1 MDLNVKFANGQ
12 QRDFYYATARN
23 QVFSGGFNN
32 GKTFGGCLKATTL
45 LLTFNGYRMIIAREK
60 YTDLRRTTMQ
70 TFFKGFPGDL
80 IESHNDQVGFTG
92 LKNKSCIFWIH
103 LDNVDENTLRG
114 LEVNSALTDQ
124 AEETEE
130 KVFDVLD
137 ARIGRWDGVTIP
149 ENLLNQYPN
158 WPKNP
163 ISGNYVAPSYNML
176 LVNPDTQYHYIY
188 RKGHPD
194 SIERLTD
201 WAWIDGEWDANL
213 GSRESYEAAL
223 KHDPEWVNKY
233 VRGIW
238 GRSEAQVH
246 YIDPSSIIE
255 PQEALL
261 AKIKEKGNLF
271 RSMDHGDSAPT
282 CCLWFCSLDGV
293 YICYREY
300 YVPSRVIS
308 YHRQSITDLSKD
320 ERYSAN
326 YADPQIFK
334 KTAQKD
340 GGFWTVSDEYK
351 TKDVDAPPLYWL
363 PADNNEFATRNR
375 INELLR
381 PSARFKH
388 PITGESPAPGIYFI
402 KGTNDYP
409 NGCKEAIKQLGA
421 ARRKLL
427 GTIDGKSVYSDDRD
441 ENIPDH
447 AYDPTR
453 YFVAM
458 HGAQPRNARKSPPR
472 RSFAYLNSLLVK
484 SRHEMIQPGSSAL

>member
-1 MDLNVKFANGQ
+1 MDLNVRFANDQ
-12 QRDFYYATARN
+12 QRRFFYATGRN

-45 LLTFNGYRMIIAREK
+45 LLSFEGYRMIIARQK

-70 TFFKGFPGDL
+70 TFFKGFPPDL
-80 IESHNDQVGFTG
+80 IDSHNDQVGFTG

-149 ENLLNQYPN
+149 QSLLNQSPN
-158 WPKNP
+158 WPTNK
-163 ISGNYVAPSYNML
+163 ISGNYIAPSYNML

-188 RKGHPD
+188 RKGHPE
-194 SIERLTD
+194 SLEREHT
-201 WAWIDGEWDANL
+201 WEWIDGEWDSNL

-223 KHDPEWVNKY
+223 KHDPEWVDKY

-246 YIDPSSIIE
+246 YIDQQSIIE
-255 PQEALL
+255 PDEGLL
-261 AKIKEKGNLF
+261 KRIKEKGNLF
-271 RSMDHGDSAPT
+271 RSMDHGESAPT
-282 CCLWFCSLDGV
+282 CCLWFCAIAGV

-300 YVPSRVIS
+300 YVPGRVIS
-308 YHRQSITDLSKD
+308 YHRQAIDDLSRD
-320 ERYSAN
+320 EYYSSN

-340 GGFWTVSDEYK
+340 GGFWTVADEYR
-351 TKDVDAPPLYWL
+351 TTDIDAPPLHWI

-375 INELLR
+375 VNELLR
-381 PSARFKH
+381 PSSRFKH
-388 PITGESPAPGIYFI
+388 PITGVSPAPGIYFI
-402 KGTNDYP
+402 KANENYSS
-409 NGCKEAIKQLGA
+409 GCKESIKQLGA
-421 ARRKLL
+421 QRRKLL

-458 HGAQPRNARKSPPR
+458 HGSQPAKAMRRPARNT
-472 RSFAYLNSLLVK
+472 FAYMNSLLVK
-484 SRHEMIQPGSSAL
+484 MRDMPARPGSEL